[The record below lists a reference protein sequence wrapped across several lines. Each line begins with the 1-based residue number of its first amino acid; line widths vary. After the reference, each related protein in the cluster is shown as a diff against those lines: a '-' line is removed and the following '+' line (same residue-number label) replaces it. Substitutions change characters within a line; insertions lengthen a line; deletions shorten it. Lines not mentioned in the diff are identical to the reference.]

1 MNDQRHF
8 RPRPGKN
15 GPAPQQEKSDTSW
28 DQVAG
33 WYDKLVGER
42 GSDYH
47 ENVILPGALRLL
59 APQRGEKILDIGCGQ
74 GVFSREL
81 ARAGAEVTGID
92 SSAGLIKAA
101 QARGTGINY
110 FVADAADLRRFP
122 NESFDAASCIMALQN
137 MEPLNKIAS
146 EMGRVLKPQ
155 GRLLLVMSHPCFR
168 IPRQSGW
175 GIDEQRKL
183 QYRRIDSYLT
193 PQKIPIKM
201 HPGAN
206 PDLLTWT
213 FHRPLSEYFAA
224 LAARGLAV
232 TRLEEWSS
240 HRQSKPGSSSRME
253 NRARGEIPMFL
264 SLRAEKIGK
273 MTHA

>member
-1 MNDQRHF
+1 MKNQRHF
-8 RPRPGKN
+8 KPRAGNNDRGP
-15 GPAPQQEKSDTSW
+15 GPARSETSW

-59 APQRGEKILDIGCGQ
+59 APNRGEKILDVGCGQ

-81 ARAGAEVTGID
+81 ARAGAAVTGID
-92 SSAGLIKAA
+92 AAPGLIKAA
-101 QARGTGINY
+101 QGRSAGIKY
-110 FVADAADLRRFP
+110 QVADAADLRFFSDG
-122 NESFDAASCIMALQN
+122 SFDAASCIMALQN
-137 MEPLNKIAS
+137 MEPLGRIVA
-146 EMGRVLKPQ
+146 EMARVLKKE

-201 HPGAN
+201 HPGADPN
-206 PDLLTWT
+206 LLTWT
-213 FHRPLSEYFAA
+213 FHRPLSDYFAA
-224 LAARGLAV
+224 LGERGLAV

-253 NRARGEIPMFL
+253 NRARAEIPMFL
-264 SLRAEKIGK
+264 SLLAEKMVK
-273 MTHA
+273 

>member
-1 MNDQRHF
+1 MS
-8 RPRPGKN
+8 KN
-15 GPAPQQEKSDTSW
+15 TSW
-28 DQVAG
+28 NKVAG

-47 ENVILPGALRLL
+47 ENVILPGALKML
-59 APQRGEKILDIGCGQ
+59 APQRGEKIVDLGCGQ

-92 SSAGLIKAA
+92 AAESLIKAA
-101 QARGTGINY
+101 KNRSTGIKY
-110 FVADAADLRRFP
+110 FVADAADLRLFN
-122 NESFDAASCIMALQN
+122 NESFDAAACIMALQN
-137 MEPLNKIAS
+137 MEPL
-146 EMGRVLKPQ
+146 GRVIGEAARLLKPG

-183 QYRRIDSYLT
+183 QYRRIDSYLSAL
-193 PQKIPIKM
+193 KIPIKM
-201 HPGAN
+201 HPGADPN
-206 PDLLTWT
+206 LLTWT

-224 LAARGLAV
+224 LAAHGLAV
-232 TRLEEWSS
+232 TGLEEWAS
-240 HRQSKPGSSSRME
+240 HRQSKPGGSSRME

-264 SLRAEKIGK
+264 SLLAEKMVK
-273 MTHA
+273 